1 MFVADEFLVDLSFPV
16 ARVRLA
22 AMVASRG
29 SLARA
34 SQGAYGDGL
43 SGLTRA
49 GPVAGAPGTS
59 GLADVRY
66 RDLVIRGESAVLT
79 LRWVATG
86 PDGTLLPVLDADL
99 TLRPC
104 GEHAARLSLAGI
116 CRPLPGSPEA
126 GPDRAILHRAAAAT
140 IRSLLSRIADA
151 VADPDGAATAGRAAR
166 VPDAARRLAA
176 PVPP

>member
-22 AMVASRG
+22 TMVASKG

-34 SQGAYGDGL
+34 SEGAYGDGL

-49 GPVAGAPGTS
+49 GPVAGASGTS
-59 GLADVRY
+59 RLADVRH

-79 LRWVATG
+79 LRWVATA
-86 PDGTLLPVLDADL
+86 PDGTLFPVLDADL

-104 GEHAARLSLAGI
+104 GEHAARLLLAGV
-116 CRPLPGSPEA
+116 CRPLPGSLDA

-140 IRSLLSRIADA
+140 IRSLLSRVADA
-151 VADPDGAATAGRAAR
+151 VADPESATTAARAAR
-166 VPDAARRLAA
+166 VPHAARGLAA
-176 PVPP
+176 PGPP